1 VTAHPD
7 HREAKKPAQELA
19 HASVASGQG
28 EVASLLSLQLISA
41 FLAVQGS
48 QRLRA
53 PVHLQVSQASAAARS
68 AVEAAG
74 GSVTTVYYNK
84 LGAPLGGHG
93 TSTCLVVGF
102 AEQLAHLWHVVM

>member
-1 VTAHPD
+1 MQLT
-7 HREAKKPAQELA
+7 
-19 HASVASGQG
+19 S
-28 EVASLLSLQLISA
+28 ASLAL
-41 FLAVQGS
+41 QGS

-84 LGAPLGGHG
+84 LGAPLGRHG
-93 TSTCLVVGF
+93 RYAITCLPADSTGH
-102 AEQLAHLWHVVM
+102 LAPCDRW